1 MQTVEVRSLLN
12 ESIREIRVEE
22 PMLHTF
28 GTWYEMFVKKTNRE
42 PTLMDVFYAG
52 YILSNPN
59 VRDLF
64 KLQIK
69 EKRKNDYS

>member
-12 ESIREIRVEE
+12 ESIREIKVEE
-22 PMLHTF
+22 AMLNVF
-28 GTWYEMFVKKTNRE
+28 KTWHEMFVKKTNRE
-42 PTLMDVFYAG
+42 PIAIDIFYAG

-64 KLQIK
+64 RIVMK
-69 EKRKNDYS
+69 EKKKNDYS